1 MQYMLEQNETELART
16 TIVLDTSVRDRLKT
30 FGSKGET
37 YGDIIIRLMDSFE
50 KKGRAK

>member
-1 MQYMLEQNETELART
+1 MHDMLEQSDLART
-16 TIVLDTSVRDRLKT
+16 TIVLDTSIRDRLKT

-50 KKGRAK
+50 KKGKGK